1 MLRRIVVKVALWALG
16 QAGHV
21 RHIGEGNS
29 IVLRDRF
36 DHEVRFKVPAPCN
49 ELWEAGCTCAPHGP
63 MTRLDCPF
71 HYLPTQKA
79 VYVRLK

>member
-21 RHIGEGNS
+21 RHIGKGNS

-36 DHEVRFKVPAPCN
+36 NREVCLRAPPVGN
-49 ELWEAGCTCAPHGP
+49 AAWEAGCTCESDKIA
-63 MTRLDCPF
+63 TLDCPI
-71 HYLPTQKA
+71 HYLPHQKA